1 VEPEQAVAA
10 KSMTSEVKMRD
21 RRRQELDLGGH
32 FPYAQS
38 LRRIVAMAS
47 QPQPLPFGVLLR
59 RWRERRRMS
68 QADLAFAA
76 DSSTRHLSCLETG
89 RSKPSR
95 EMVLRLS
102 TLLDVPLRDQNTLL
116 LAAGLAPAFEER
128 ELMEMGSARLAIDQ
142 VLQAHKPYPAF
153 AVDRHWNVVLS
164 NNALPQL
171 YEACSPDLLRRPV
184 NAVRLI
190 LHPLGMAPRLVNFV
204 EWRAHTIDLLRAQLD
219 ATIDPVIQGLLSEVM
234 AYPAPPGA
242 AGVATFEGPQ
252 RYATPIKIRTRLGT
266 VSFITTNTIFGVPTD
281 VTLSELS
288 LEMFFP
294 ADADTM
300 AVVRSMVDESAS
312 DERESSLHKAG

>member
-1 VEPEQAVAA
+1 MV
-10 KSMTSEVKMRD
+10 
-21 RRRQELDLGGH
+21 
-32 FPYAQS
+32 
-38 LRRIVAMAS
+38 S
-47 QPQPLPFGVLLR
+47 QPIPFGLLLR

-68 QADLAFAA
+68 QADLALAA

-95 EMVLRLS
+95 EMVLRLAEI
-102 TLLDVPLRDQNTLL
+102 LEVPLRDQNTLL

-128 ELMEMGSARLAIDQ
+128 ALAELGSARLAIDQ

-164 NNALPQL
+164 NSALPQL
-171 YEACSPDLLRRPV
+171 YEGCSPDLLRRPV

-204 EWRAHTIDLLRAQLD
+204 EWRAHSIAILRQQLD
-219 ATIDPVIQGLLSEVM
+219 ANIDPVIGGLLSEVM
-234 AYPAPPGA
+234 SYPAPPGA
-242 AGVATFEGPQ
+242 AGVAAFDGPQ
-252 RYATPIKIRTRLGT
+252 RYATPIQIRTRLGT

-294 ADADTM
+294 ADADTV
-300 AVVRSMVDESAS
+300 AIVRSMVEESAS
-312 DERESSLHKAG
+312 DQQDAPMHKAG